1 VPAIPAVGAAIG
13 FMMSEPALG
22 LYKTRKAFTVR
33 ETAASFV
40 FVRLTSTHHQ
50 RRADRHERRLVH
62 ALLGRLLR
70 SAQLAD
76 SRFVLLT
83 ESDDVLV
90 MAPQQLCDVISRAV
104 AE

>member
-1 VPAIPAVGAAIG
+1 
-13 FMMSEPALG
+13 
-22 LYKTRKAFTVR
+22 
-33 ETAASFV
+33 
-40 FVRLTSTHHQ
+40 
-50 RRADRHERRLVH
+50 VH